1 MAIQSLYIINKSGGL
16 IYQTDFPLPTNSS
29 TSTSTTTTTTPSLT
43 RLTANDYLVLA
54 GTLHG
59 VFAIASRL
67 TPTAVKL
74 TKTPPPSSNILP
86 SYNNSGLRCIE
97 TEQFNLYIYQTITG
111 LKFMI
116 ITTPTVADL
125 NYATDVAETA
135 MKSCYEVYSDYVMKD
150 PFYEL
155 GMPIRGK
162 AFERRLW
169 ELIVGK

>member
-16 IYQTDFPLPTNSS
+16 IYQTDFPLPTP
-29 TSTSTTTTTTPSLT
+29 STSTTTTASQLNK
-43 RLTANDYLVLA
+43 LTANDYLVLA

-74 TKTPPPSSNILP
+74 TKTASALP
-86 SYNNSGLRCIE
+86 SYTNSGLRCVE
-97 TEQFNLYIYQTITG
+97 TKEFNLYVYQTITG
-111 LKFMI
+111 IKFLLV
-116 ITTPTVADL
+116 TTPTGADL

-135 MKSCYEVYSDYVMKD
+135 MKGCYEVYSDYVMKD
-150 PFYEL
+150 PFYEI